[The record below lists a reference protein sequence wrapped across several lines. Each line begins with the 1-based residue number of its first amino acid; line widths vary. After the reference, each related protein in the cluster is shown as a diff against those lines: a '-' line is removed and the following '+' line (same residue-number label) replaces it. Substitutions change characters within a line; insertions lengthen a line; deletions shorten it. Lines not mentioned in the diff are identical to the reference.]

1 MKVLPAIDILNRNC
15 VQLVGGDP
23 NTKIF
28 EHADPLTIA
37 KKWAEYSD
45 YLHLIDLDAAIYN
58 RDTNRDIIKKILSE
72 VKIPTEVGG
81 GIRSIEIFRDLID
94 AGADKLIMG
103 TSAIKNFELL
113 NNIKNEFGKNRIV
126 IALDVKGEDVSISG
140 WTQDS
145 GLKIFEAIKNL
156 EEYTSSF
163 LITSIGVEGKMKG
176 PDISLYKKILS
187 ITDVEII
194 ASGGISSID
203 NLIELDRIGINKAV
217 VGAAIY
223 NNKIDL
229 ENVRKIFG

>member
-37 KKWAEYSD
+37 KKWAKYSD

-113 NNIKNEFGKNRIV
+113 NNIKNEFGKKRIV
-126 IALDVKGEDVSISG
+126 IALDVKGRCINFRL
-140 WTQDS
+140 DS
-145 GLKIFEAIKNL
+145 RFRIKN
-156 EEYTSSF
+156 
-163 LITSIGVEGKMKG
+163 I
-176 PDISLYKKILS
+176 
-187 ITDVEII
+187 
-194 ASGGISSID
+194 
-203 NLIELDRIGINKAV
+203 
-217 VGAAIY
+217 
-223 NNKIDL
+223 
-229 ENVRKIFG
+229 